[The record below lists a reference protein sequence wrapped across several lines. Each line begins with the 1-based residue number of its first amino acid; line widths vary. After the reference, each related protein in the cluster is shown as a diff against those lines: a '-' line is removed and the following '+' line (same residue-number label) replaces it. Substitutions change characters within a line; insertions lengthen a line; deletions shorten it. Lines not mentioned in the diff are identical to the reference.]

1 MLKAKLF
8 PNVGTCADVGGS
20 GNLEND
26 GPIGCWGLDNI
37 ADEENGTTEEMLE
50 GTGAEEVENGT
61 KELLDVEEEEEVDN
75 GTKELLDVEEE
86 EKEEEVEKGKKES
99 LDVEEEAVNK
109 DVLEEEEEDKNEFLR
124 FMAALS
130 SGLSSGFLYLL

>member
-1 MLKAKLF
+1 M
-8 PNVGTCADVGGS
+8 GGS

-37 ADEENGTTEEMLE
+37 ADDENGTTEEMLE
-50 GTGAEEVENGT
+50 GTGAEEVEKGT
-61 KELLDVEEEEEVDN
+61 KELLDVEEEKELEK

-86 EKEEEVEKGKKES
+86 
-99 LDVEEEAVNK
+99 AVNE
-109 DVLEEEEEDKNEFLR
+109 DLLEEEDKTEFLR

-130 SGLSSGFLYLL
+130 SGLSSGFLYFL

>member
-61 KELLDVEEEEEVDN
+61 KELLDVEEEEEVEK
-75 GTKELLDVEEE
+75 GTKELLDVD
-86 EKEEEVEKGKKES
+86 EEV
-99 LDVEEEAVNK
+99 VNE
-109 DVLEEEEEDKNEFLR
+109 DVLEEEDKNEFLR